1 MYVII
6 SFPVTLAFYSC
17 VQNTLLICYDK
28 QWRRQ
33 LNNGGHTHIDIFVF
47 CTINSAQL
55 ILHDSIS
62 KEILKFSRTRIYVS
76 PTDQADDAT
85 DKNISDNGS
94 CEVPCPT
101 VPVPYRSCNA
111 PTYIIPYKYN
121 ILNHNIP
128 HYDVV

>member
-1 MYVII
+1 MGDILI
-6 SFPVTLAFYSC
+6 LIYSC
-17 VQNTLLICYDK
+17 
-28 QWRRQ
+28 
-33 LNNGGHTHIDIFVF
+33 
-47 CTINSAQL
+47 SAQL

-85 DKNISDNGS
+85 DDKNISDNGS